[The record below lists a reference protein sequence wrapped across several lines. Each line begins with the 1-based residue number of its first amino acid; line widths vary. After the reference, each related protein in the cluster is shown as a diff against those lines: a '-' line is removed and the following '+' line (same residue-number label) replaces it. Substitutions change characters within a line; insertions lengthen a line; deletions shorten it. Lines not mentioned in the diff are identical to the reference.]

1 MPPPQVLGV
10 LGLVSS
16 AIITFGLALVVQVS
30 PWYDP
35 QASKQ
40 PACSARLA
48 GLISVIMFSSARMP
62 CALFCLLH

>member
-1 MPPPQVLGV
+1 VAWSVCLQVLGV

-35 QASKQ
+35 QASQQ
-40 PACSARLA
+40 PNLFPAAAPAVLVCLPSCSY
-48 GLISVIMFSSARMP
+48 
-62 CALFCLLH
+62 